1 MWLRNAADGEL
12 AAWNHPATLF
22 TQAATPRVPSCNPM
36 RLRLQPYASQAATL
50 CISGELDD
58 SRLVDAA
65 AGERFV
71 FKRRGTETEAPR
83 GDQESYLVITPR
95 RRHGGEQEGQ

>member
-1 MWLRNAADGEL
+1 MAWSQL
-12 AAWNHPATLF
+12 AIPCNVA
-22 TQAATPRVPSCNPM
+22 CNPM
-36 RLRLQPYASQAATL
+36 RPRLQPYASQAATL